1 MRVFEEPAYGENL
14 PRGYTPP
21 QHVAADPRAGTA
33 QPSAPTFTLP
43 GQAEAEQLVRALDGA
58 LDGVTS
64 ALDEKL
70 GFVTGGGG
78 GAAAAAAAAA
88 KVGAGTMG
96 PRDAAARPRAQT
108 KGPAAARGVV
118 PASGPAG
125 GARTP
130 LGPMVAS
137 APGAG
142 RGNHRQFDLR
152 AELTQERH
160 DLEADVAHLR
170 HRCAS
175 LEKENTFLRTRATA
189 AEEQDP
195 LVDQLMAQVGLL
207 VAEKGRLAAD
217 NARLGAENRGLQE
230 LLAYTSALVQG
241 AEEPRAGGSEGGE
254 EAEAPSPHTPPECTW
269 RAPVEGFRGDG
280 GGSGAAAGGGALFP
294 SGRSVGAGE
303 TPLQCAS
310 GGRGTPLTPE
320 GGGGGGG
327 GGDGDV
333 VAVAADGPSDGL
345 ADVSHVSESWSELG
359 KDSEDEGDEWDGRA
373 ARASRKDPHCPGT
386 PAPEGSDGE
395 DEAWIADEAA
405 SGQNAV

>member
-1 MRVFEEPAYGENL
+1 
-14 PRGYTPP
+14 
-21 QHVAADPRAGTA
+21 
-33 QPSAPTFTLP
+33 
-43 GQAEAEQLVRALDGA
+43 
-58 LDGVTS
+58 
-64 ALDEKL
+64 
-70 GFVTGGGG
+70 
-78 GAAAAAAAAA
+78 
-88 KVGAGTMG
+88 
-96 PRDAAARPRAQT
+96 
-108 KGPAAARGVV
+108 
-118 PASGPAG
+118 
-125 GARTP
+125 
-130 LGPMVAS
+130 MVAS

-142 RGNHRQFDLR
+142 HGNHRQFDLR

-280 GGSGAAAGGGALFP
+280 GG
-294 SGRSVGAGE
+294 
-303 TPLQCAS
+303 
-310 GGRGTPLTPE
+310 
-320 GGGGGGG
+320 
-327 GGDGDV
+327 
-333 VAVAADGPSDGL
+333 
-345 ADVSHVSESWSELG
+345 
-359 KDSEDEGDEWDGRA
+359 
-373 ARASRKDPHCPGT
+373 
-386 PAPEGSDGE
+386 
-395 DEAWIADEAA
+395 
-405 SGQNAV
+405 